1 MFKKP
6 ILDATMKA
14 LKTERDKA
22 QKELDGI
29 ASMEQKKAE
38 LTEAVAALDESIKP
52 IKQGLDEIQ
61 AEEDMKAEQAEAA
74 KKAEADK
81 AKKEADKAA
90 KAKAKKEAAK
100 ETAGPGLQD

>member
-1 MFKKP
+1 MYKKP

-38 LTEAVAALDESIKP
+38 LTEAVAALDASMKP
-52 IKQGLDEIQ
+52 IKKELDEIQ

-74 KKAEADK
+74 KK
-81 AKKEADKAA
+81 
-90 KAKAKKEAAK
+90 EAAK
-100 ETAGPGLQD
+100 ENAGSGLQD

>member
-38 LTEAVAALDESIKP
+38 LTEAVAALDKAIKP
-52 IKQGLDEIQ
+52 ICKELSDIE
-61 AEEDMKAEQAEAA
+61 KAA
-74 KKAEADK
+74 KKIEQEAELEKQLQAEQD
-81 AKKEADKAA
+81 AA
-90 KAKAKKEAAK
+90 NS
-100 ETAGPGLQD
+100 GLQD